1 MTLGFTLADS
11 RPQTVPNSDF
21 LTSLSVRPIDEKI
34 ELKGLVVNF
43 GPRSGEHL
51 AQRQKRRASADK
63 SPRGFCIGGW
73 QKDLI
78 HAAVCPLLL
87 WAPMALQ
94 YAVLMVSWLFDTFS
108 SIMGD
113 QNDYCGMHS
122 CL

>member
-51 AQRQKRRASADK
+51 AQRQKCRASADK
-63 SPRGFCIGGW
+63 SPRGFCIGGR
-73 QKDLI
+73 QKESYSCRRVSTVAMGAHGSPVCRPHGWL
-78 HAAVCPLLL
+78 AVRHIFIYHGGPE
-87 WAPMALQ
+87 
-94 YAVLMVSWLFDTFS
+94 
-108 SIMGD
+108 
-113 QNDYCGMHS
+113 
-122 CL
+122 